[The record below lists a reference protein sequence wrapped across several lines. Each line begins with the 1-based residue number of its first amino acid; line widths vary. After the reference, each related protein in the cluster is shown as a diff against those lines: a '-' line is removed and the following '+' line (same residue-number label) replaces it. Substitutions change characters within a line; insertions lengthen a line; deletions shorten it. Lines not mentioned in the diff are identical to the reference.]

1 MQVIRRAGIP
11 VPIVAMTAN
20 AADRDRDEC
29 LAAGMDGFLSKPV
42 LRDRLADA
50 MLRALSGRQRYH
62 EIDTLPL
69 PYSEARA
76 PARATPAR
84 SPSLS

>member
-1 MQVIRRAGIP
+1 MLRKNGVR

-50 MLRALSGRQRYH
+50 VLRALSGRERYH
-62 EIDTLPL
+62 EADPVALK
-69 PYSEARA
+69 PYSDSWR
-76 PARATPAR
+76 
-84 SPSLS
+84 